1 MSPTITTMSRLLQA
15 EQAGLVRL
23 VTDAGA
29 FVSSARAA
37 DRTRVERIAEDE
49 REHERAMAGLIL
61 ERGGSIGPSTV
72 PTDAGGLHFL
82 DLCHLLPLL
91 IADERRLIRSYESAP
106 STGDEQADA
115 LVRRILEDHVRHLA
129 ELDRLH
135 PGSGA

>member
-1 MSPTITTMSRLLQA
+1 MSPTIATMSRLLQA

-23 VTDAGA
+23 VTEAGA

-49 REHERAMAGLIL
+49 REHERAMARLIL
-61 ERGGSIGPSTV
+61 ERGGSIGPATL

-91 IADERRLIRSYESAP
+91 IADERRLIRSFESAE

-115 LVRRILEDHVRHLA
+115 LVSRILEDHVRHLA
-129 ELDRLH
+129 ELDKLH
-135 PGSGA
+135 PGSGS